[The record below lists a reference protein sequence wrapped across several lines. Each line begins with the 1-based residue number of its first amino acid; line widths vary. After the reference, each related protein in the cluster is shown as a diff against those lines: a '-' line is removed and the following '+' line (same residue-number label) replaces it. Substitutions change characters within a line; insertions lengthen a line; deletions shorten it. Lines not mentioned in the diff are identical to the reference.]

1 MRYGNLFRFLT
12 LTFVIGSLLGLSAGL
27 VSGGNAASP
36 SSGEQQGLSE
46 ESNTATQKDRLTPEK
61 ARIIAANELGQV
73 MVLEY
78 HRIGT
83 VEEEWTRTPDGLRE
97 DIQLLK
103 QAGYFPVNTRDLV
116 SGEIDVPAG
125 KTPVALTFDDSSPGQ
140 YRILDEGSV
149 DPDSAVGIIQTAS
162 REGDWPTRASFYCLI
177 EVLPDDNVLFG
188 QPDRQRVKLSNLVTW
203 GFEIGSHTV
212 THLNLA
218 KASEEEIRKQLTV
231 SKSTLEEMANDRYV
245 VNTISVPFGEYP
257 EDISIL
263 ESGTWEDNG
272 YQYLGALEVAGGPSA
287 SPFSTSFNPMHIS
300 RIQAGEGVV
309 KKWIKYFED
318 NPGLRYVSDGDL
330 LTVSVPVQPHTDLGD
345 LSPGLGRPVMTY

>member
-103 QAGYFPVNTRDLV
+103 QAGYFP
-116 SGEIDVPAG
+116 
-125 KTPVALTFDDSSPGQ
+125 
-140 YRILDEGSV
+140 
-149 DPDSAVGIIQTAS
+149 
-162 REGDWPTRASFYCLI
+162 
-177 EVLPDDNVLFG
+177 
-188 QPDRQRVKLSNLVTW
+188 
-203 GFEIGSHTV
+203 
-212 THLNLA
+212 
-218 KASEEEIRKQLTV
+218 
-231 SKSTLEEMANDRYV
+231 